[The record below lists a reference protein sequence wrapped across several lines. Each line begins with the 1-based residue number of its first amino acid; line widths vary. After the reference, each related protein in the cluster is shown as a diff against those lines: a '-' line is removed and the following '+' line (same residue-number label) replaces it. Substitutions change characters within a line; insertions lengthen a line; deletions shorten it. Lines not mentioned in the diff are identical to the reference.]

1 MSDDK
6 HNEGEKKDAKKDAK
20 AAVAAG
26 GGIKALLG
34 PILAV
39 VVLVGAGV
47 GVGLFL
53 AKFFA
58 KAPETTGTKVA
69 GHGEHGATEHGEGEG
84 EGEHAGHSLLHTA
97 KELVIEDVV
106 ANIKEQGGKRF
117 VKIVPAFW
125 VTTEAAAALGLNG
138 GGHGGGEVGGEIK
151 RIIKARIEESLKQY
165 DLEELTSQSIYKR
178 LEKSLKDLADK
189 EIKAFAPELP
199 ATQPVVLKVVLSGLV
214 VQ

>member
-6 HNEGEKKDAKKDAK
+6 HDDADKKGDKKDAAK
-20 AAVAAG
+20 AAAPAA

-58 KAPETTGTKVA
+58 KAPETTGTKTA
-69 GHGEHGATEHGEGEG
+69 GHGEAPHGGEA
-84 EGEHAGHSLLHTA
+84 EGEHGGEHSSLLHSA

-125 VTTEAAAALGLNG
+125 VTTEAAAAIGLNG

-151 RIIKARIEESLKQY
+151 RIIKARIEEHLKQY

-178 LEKSLKDLADK
+178 LEKNLKDLVDK
-189 EIKAFAPELP
+189 EIKAFSPELP
-199 ATQPVVLKVVLSGLV
+199 STKPVVLKVVLSGLV

>member
-6 HNEGEKKDAKKDAK
+6 HDDADKKGDKKDAAK
-20 AAVAAG
+20 AAAPAAG
-26 GGIKALLG
+26 GLKALMG

-58 KAPETTGTKVA
+58 KAPETAGSKTA
-69 GHGEHGATEHGEGEG
+69 GHGDTEHGIEAEGG
-84 EGEHAGHSLLHTA
+84 HGGEHTSLLHTA

-106 ANIKEQGGKRF
+106 TNIKEQGGKRF

-125 VTTEAAAALGLNG
+125 VTNDAATAIGLSG

-151 RIIKARIEESLKQY
+151 RIIKARIEENLKQY

-178 LEKSLKDLADK
+178 LEKNLKDLVDK

-199 ATQPVVLKVVLSGLV
+199 STKPVVLKVVLSGLV

>member
-6 HNEGEKKDAKKDAK
+6 HNEGDKKDAKKDAK
-20 AAVAAG
+20 AAAPAG

-58 KAPETTGTKVA
+58 KAPETTGTKTA
-69 GHGEHGATEHGEGEG
+69 HGETAHGD
-84 EGEHAGHSLLHTA
+84 EGEHAEGGAHHSLLHSA
-97 KELVIEDVV
+97 KEMVIEDVV

-125 VTTEAAAALGLNG
+125 VTTEAAAAIGLSG

-189 EIKAFAPELP
+189 EIKAFSPELP
-199 ATQPVVLKVVLSGLV
+199 AAQPVVLKVVLSGLV

>member
-6 HNEGEKKDAKKDAK
+6 HDDADKKGDKKDAAK
-20 AAVAAG
+20 AVAPAA

-47 GVGLFL
+47 GVGLYL

-58 KAPETTGTKVA
+58 KAPETTGTKTA
-69 GHGEHGATEHGEGEG
+69 GYGEAPHGVEGEHG
-84 EGEHAGHSLLHTA
+84 GEHASLLHSA

-125 VTTEAAAALGLNG
+125 VTTEAAAAIGLNG

-151 RIIKARIEESLKQY
+151 RIIKARIEEHLKQY

-178 LEKSLKDLADK
+178 LEKNLKDIVDK

-199 ATQPVVLKVVLSGLV
+199 SAQPCVLKVVLSGLV

>member
-1 MSDDK
+1 MSDEKHDDADK
-6 HNEGEKKDAKKDAK
+6 KGDKKDAAK
-20 AAVAAG
+20 AAAPAA
-26 GGIKALLG
+26 GGIKALMG

-39 VVLVGAGV
+39 IILVGAGV

-58 KAPETTGTKVA
+58 KAPETAGTKTA
-69 GHGEHGATEHGEGEG
+69 GHGEAPHGGET
-84 EGEHAGHSLLHTA
+84 EGEHGGAHASLLHSA

-125 VTTEAAAALGLNG
+125 VTTEAASAIGLDG
-138 GGHGGGEVGGEIK
+138 GGHGGEAGGEIK
-151 RIIKARIEESLKQY
+151 RIIKARIEENLKQY

-178 LEKSLKDLADK
+178 LEKNLKDLVDK

-199 ATQPVVLKVVLSGLV
+199 STKPVVLKVVLSGLV